1 MLLEDK
7 ELPDE
12 PRVWQGTSDLQCCC
26 YVWKVSPHV
35 YCKSKL
41 QKQQAAMI
49 QRITGWVR

>member
-12 PRVWQGTSDLQCCC
+12 PRVWQGTSDLQGCC
-26 YVWKVSPHV
+26 YVWNVSPHV